1 MQRKPLGNLV
11 CVKKKPNGTVTR
23 IFDGGYQGK
32 TQADID
38 RMIARMTYL
47 NMVAMQQMKK
57 GE

>member
-38 RMIARMTYL
+38 RMIDRMTYL

>member
-47 NMVAMQQMKK
+47 NMVAMQQMKQ